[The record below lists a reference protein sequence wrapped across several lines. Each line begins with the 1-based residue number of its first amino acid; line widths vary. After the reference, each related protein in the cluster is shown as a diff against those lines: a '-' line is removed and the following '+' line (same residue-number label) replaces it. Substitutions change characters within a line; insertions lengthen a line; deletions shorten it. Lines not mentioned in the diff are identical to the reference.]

1 MIHWTHFKKCP
12 RYNEHNI
19 PVWPNKTLV
28 YLPLN
33 IICSLKLRVFL
44 SSCPALTSFF
54 GTDNVLCPQ
63 FVIDWPSM
71 GGVVDVASTSAF
83 VVFPLFQHVSKVRF
97 QPNNTLPR
105 VQNSNYNWLKLPG
118 QGVAVNSR
126 GFRSGKIHEEIV
138 KSLFRCSGIGASSMD
153 GTTASLL
160 SKKQQKKRTVP
171 VRHKEIPKAK
181 LWQLSVSPSLVMKN
195 PKTSCTAFN
204 YHKR

>member
-1 MIHWTHFKKCP
+1 MLNRCGVHFCFRSVSSFPTCVKS
-12 RYNEHNI
+12 EI
-19 PVWPNKTLV
+19 PAKQHASWSSE
-28 YLPLN
+28 
-33 IICSLKLRVFL
+33 IKLQ
-44 SSCPALTSFF
+44 LT
-54 GTDNVLCPQ
+54 
-63 FVIDWPSM
+63 M
-71 GGVVDVASTSAF
+71 AS
-83 VVFPLFQHVSKVRF
+83 
-97 QPNNTLPR
+97 
-105 VQNSNYNWLKLPG
+105 LPG

-138 KSLFRCSGIGASSMD
+138 KSLFRCSEIGASSTD

-171 VRHKEIPKAK
+171 VRHKDIPEAR